1 MHQYNRKVTALAED
15 SKFTFKVNQIS
26 LIIGPNGSG
35 KSTLFK
41 ILAQLITPTKGKFRH
56 YSSGAEENS
65 MRNLCSF
72 YNPECLIF
80 NMFITVEENI
90 ELLYSCCDGLF
101 SDEVTRIFGLFNYNY
116 EAMRK
121 VRVLT
126 SSQFNNFE
134 SLSKLSLAMVL
145 LQNFRVLLLDEPF

>member
-1 MHQYNRKVTALAED
+1 M
-15 SKFTFKVNQIS
+15 S
-26 LIIGPNGSG
+26 
-35 KSTLFK
+35 
-41 ILAQLITPTKGKFRH
+41 
-56 YSSGAEENS
+56 
-65 MRNLCSF
+65 NLCSF

-101 SDEVTRIFGLFNYNY
+101 SDEVTRIFGLFNYDY

-126 SSQFNNFE
+126 SSQFNNLE